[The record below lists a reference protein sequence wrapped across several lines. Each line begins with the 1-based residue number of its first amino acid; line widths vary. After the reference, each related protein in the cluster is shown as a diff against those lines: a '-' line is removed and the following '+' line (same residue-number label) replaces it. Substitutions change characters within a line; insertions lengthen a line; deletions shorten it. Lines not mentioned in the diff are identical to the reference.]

1 MYLQENAD
9 VEWKFSRTAAWMTY
23 MTFDIELPPPFN
35 LLPSVRKCCRNE
47 DAVEKSPV
55 RVDYFKRQY
64 KRVIGTLV
72 ERFIHESNIEESS
85 AEANISKKD
94 ITSLKTDILTLRYDC
109 GEMLKGLNKSL
120 NSALS
125 FTDLTNKKLEVTH
138 TIDEN
143 VLVCQNEIKVQQ
155 ERYQRIQA
163 NLHEI
168 SETTLA
174 SMPPQP
180 PPMRSQRSGTKV
192 ADMASMFKAAQ
203 ISGSRLND
211 QAKVL
216 FNANE

>member
-47 DAVEKSPV
+47 DAVE
-55 RVDYFKRQY
+55 